1 MEHKGIVMVYT
12 GDGKGKTTA
21 ALGLILRAVGH
32 KHKVAFV
39 QFMKGQQTGEVE
51 ALSRYIPEVGI
62 FRFGRDVFVDPN
74 SPDPEDE
81 RLAREGFLTVVELLG
96 TDLDLLVLD
105 EVNVAMSL
113 GLVPAA
119 LLVDAVKQRNKKMTV
134 VLTGRGLPSLVE
146 DIADMISEVR
156 EVRHHWRKG
165 IPAQDG
171 IEQ

>member
-1 MEHKGIVMVYT
+1 M
-12 GDGKGKTTA
+12 
-21 ALGLILRAVGH
+21 
-32 KHKVAFV
+32 
-39 QFMKGQQTGEVE
+39 
-51 ALSRYIPEVGI
+51 
-62 FRFGRDVFVDPN
+62 
-74 SPDPEDE
+74 
-81 RLAREGFLTVVELLG
+81 VELLG

-119 LLVDAVKQRNKKMTV
+119 LLVDAVKRRNKKMTV
-134 VLTGRGLPSLVE
+134 VLTGRGMPSLVE